1 MVSVDNLDDV
11 QVIMHTQTRTP
22 EGQLLFR
29 VEILPPF
36 YFHSAD
42 HMQELMEIWKTNRPS
57 TNLRPFT
64 YALHGFY
71 TRLLSDFTADTALP
85 FSPIYLPDSS
95 KSVHAPSENGF
106 TPSNKSL
113 GSKVN
118 LSHTPSKVFDTAPA
132 SSPRHQKIDIESS
145 SQTESEDGDVKSAKY
160 SPSL

>member
-11 QVIMHTQTRTP
+11 QVILHTQTRTP

-36 YFHSAD
+36 YLHSAN
-42 HMQELMEIWKTNRPS
+42 HMEELMELWKTNRPS
-57 TNLRPFT
+57 TTLRPFT

-71 TRLLSDFTADTALP
+71 NRLLSDFTADAALP

-95 KSVHAPSENGF
+95 RSVHAPSDNGF
-106 TPSNKSL
+106 SSHKSK

-118 LSHTPSKVFDTAPA
+118 LSHTPSIIFDTNPA
-132 SSPRHQKIDIESS
+132 SSPRHQKIDVESYS
-145 SQTESEDGDVKSAKY
+145 HTESEDDDDKSVKY
-160 SPSL
+160 SPSV